1 MDNEQYLNE
10 VREAL
15 ENDPNRIGDV
25 WRLTNKGKSAT
36 EIAEELRLET
46 SQYVERNQTYIRAIE
61 KGVLPTSAWIAG
73 KCRDTLRSFLK
84 RHRENFSA
92 ETIRILEKR
101 VTKCDRRTNNRQVV
115 QKSAESKKETSQAEE
130 ALEKSDIAGIYVY
143 TYPKYYN
150 NPDVE
155 KMDDTDARI
164 KLKIGMSEK
173 DAFKRVMQQKT
184 GMPERPMI
192 LQIWKVEND
201 SDLREVEKKIHE
213 HLRKAGHVDHYSEGR
228 EWFLTNEQFVAST
241 ANLIGLELYYERNP
255 ETDD

>member
-101 VTKCDRRTNNRQVV
+101 VTKCDRRANK
-115 QKSAESKKETSQAEE
+115 KSTKSKEETSQAEE
-130 ALEKSDIAGIYVY
+130 ALEESDIAGIYVY
-143 TYPKYYN
+143 TYPKYYHH
-150 NPDVE
+150 PDVPE
-155 KMDDTDARI
+155 TNDTDARI
-164 KLKIGMSEK
+164 YLKIGMSEK
-173 DAFKRVMQQKT
+173 GAFKRVMQQKT
-184 GMPERPMI
+184 GMPEEPKT

-201 SDLREVEKKIHE
+201 GDLREIERKIHD
-213 HLRKAGHVDHYSEGR
+213 HLRIIGHGGHQR
-228 EWFLTNEQFVAST
+228 KEWFLTNEQSVAST
-241 ANLIGLELYYERNP
+241 ADLLGLTCHFDHRKLK
-255 ETDD
+255 TDD